1 LKKKYFC
8 GKFKDMRTIS
18 IQMSDVEYSAYG
30 LPKSNFYFSE
40 IVDLVERQVA
50 RQALRR
56 SVEMAE
62 ENNLSAMTM
71 EEINAEVKA
80 VRQCKR

>member
-1 LKKKYFC
+1 MK
-8 GKFKDMRTIS
+8 TIS
-18 IQMSDVEYSAYG
+18 IQMSDVEYSTYG
-30 LPKSNFYFSE
+30 LPKNNLYFSE

-62 ENNLSAMTM
+62 QNNLSSMTM
-71 EEINAEVKA
+71 AEINAEVKA
-80 VRQCKR
+80 VRECKR

>member
-1 LKKKYFC
+1 
-8 GKFKDMRTIS
+8 MRTIS

-30 LPKSNFYFSE
+30 LPKNDFYFSE

-50 RQALRR
+50 REALRR

-62 ENNLSAMTM
+62 QNNISAMTM
-71 EEINAEVKA
+71 DEINAEINA